1 MLFCLMRQSHF
12 ASWNNFWRHFMQRV
26 SYPYAAPRSTR
37 HPDDRRIRSYPS
49 MLAGHSLFVLLAAG
63 LLCVVV
69 LSAPGVHAQV
79 QNGTIQGIVT
89 DTGGAVVPDANV
101 TVRQVATNLL

>member
-1 MLFCLMRQSHF
+1 MRQSHF

-37 HPDDRRIRSYPS
+37 HPDDQRIRSYPS
-49 MLAGHSLFVLLAAG
+49 MLAGHPLFVLLAAG
-63 LLCVVV
+63 PVFVALAASLLCVLV

-89 DTGGAVVPDANV
+89 DTGGAVVPDANI
-101 TVRQVATNLL
+101 TV